1 LLDGTVTPLLGPMV
15 ADDGLRFVLFPGP
28 HTPADLQAWL
38 AAADAAPEVRVLTG
52 TPVLFD
58 HLSRAIVRAQTVSLL
73 LALGLVALMLL
84 VAYRRVGTALLA
96 LVPLALGVAVMLA
109 FLAASGIQLNLITA
123 VASSIVIGVGID
135 YAIHLI
141 AAIEVA
147 RRERPDEGGWVR
159 RALASAGRPIVAN
172 ALGVP
177 VGLTALWLSPLA
189 PHAHIAALMW
199 VAMLTSAAATLV
211 VVPAFAPRRG
221 VRPAAGDPVASG
233 G

>member
-1 LLDGTVTPLLGPMV
+1 MGV
-15 ADDGLRFVLFPGP
+15 
-28 HTPADLQAWL
+28 
-38 AAADAAPEVRVLTG
+38 VRGRRRLTG
-52 TPVLFD
+52 PGGLA
-58 HLSRAIVRAQTVSLL
+58 SPRA
-73 LALGLVALMLL
+73 
-84 VAYRRVGTALLA
+84 
-96 LVPLALGVAVMLA
+96 
-109 FLAASGIQLNLITA
+109 
-123 VASSIVIGVGID
+123 
-135 YAIHLI
+135 
-141 AAIEVA
+141 EVA

-189 PHAHIAALMW
+189 PHTHIAAFMW